1 MGVDIHVHV
10 LKYEEKDN
18 LYHEKKLFVYDA
30 SKDIYDNIS
39 PWSGRNYELFRIL
52 NDDGDFPAS
61 SYVNLNSLDD
71 NSKEE
76 IKEDIEFCYGFH
88 EILLVE
94 LKLYLIEHPTIEDFE
109 EDWEEGTEVPTKE
122 NPVKEFYTA
131 ICNYLNFADWTFDF
145 TSLSKY
151 KVVYY
156 FDH

>member
-10 LKYEEKDN
+10 LKYEEEDN
-18 LYHEKKLFVYDA
+18 LYHEKNLFVYDTA
-30 SKDIYDNIS
+30 KDTYEHIS
-39 PWSGRNYELFRIL
+39 PWCARNYELFRIL
-52 NDDGDFPAS
+52 NDDEDFPAS
-61 SYVNLNSLDD
+61 YITLNSFD
-71 NSKEE
+71 NEFKEE
-76 IKEDIEFCYGFH
+76 IKVNTEFCYGFH
-88 EILLVE
+88 EISLVE

-109 EDWEEGTEVPTKE
+109 EEWEEGAEVPTKE
-122 NPVKEFYTA
+122 NPVKKFYTE